1 MPHPYTVINASAGSG
16 KTYALVQRLL
26 IICLRYPN
34 QPDAIRHILAL
45 TFTNKAANEMKE
57 RILSWLKNF
66 ASEQYADNQDLQNI
80 KKKLEE
86 ENIRVS
92 LQDLHVRARKTLD
105 YILHHY
111 STLNI
116 GTIDKFNAR
125 LVRSFSYEL
134 GLAQNFNLEIES
146 EPYLIEAV
154 DQVLDEIGAQQEV
167 SDAFMDFVNY
177 SLDNNERTSLNQTLY
192 QSAKEFVQDKHY
204 FQLSEN
210 RDFSWQEYEKS
221 KEKLRRE
228 IRTLKEQNLDLA
240 EKTLHFLAER
250 DLDIADFAGGKSSSL
265 AKFFAE
271 TKKFYQKERAG
282 FPLPTTSEESAQ
294 NTFLKGASG
303 TGKKRESEILEIL
316 DDLLQR
322 RSQII
327 QNYIS
332 TRKKEK
338 ILQAILPLKVNKEI
352 QDKLAGIEEEND
364 LVLLSKFNILIHEN
378 LRQEPSAFIYEKVGT
393 QFYHYFFD
401 EFQDT
406 SQLQWQNFLPLRD
419 HTIHSD
425 NTSFTVVGDPKQS
438 IYRFR
443 GGDSQMMLDIIQ
455 HREKNVM
462 KANVE
467 VLDTNWRSARNIVD
481 FNNRLY
487 DFLSQDLREEHRSI
501 FGAGSQQKAQAA
513 FPGRVRIHLME
524 KAKKQDFYRE
534 VAEKMQQDIQQCLD
548 HGFRLADITILCR
561 GNFEIFSYSQI
572 LGGMKIQQNGTE
584 TYIKTISDKGL
595 TLELSPTI
603 LATIE
608 YLRWEQN
615 PKNHQFMVKMMYYL
629 QEAGRISVND
639 FSLEMLEILE
649 QPSRFGMIQWIAEHY
664 GLSLLQTDIPH
675 LNLYNYI
682 EYYLQE
688 FSVSG
693 KETDFLLNFLEMLY
707 NFSQNAGFTLKD
719 FLKYWDEEAHK
730 INIQTSENI
739 DAVQIMTIHKAKG
752 LEFPVVFLP
761 MTNDHKDGRFSGWIA
776 AEETSVHSVIVSPF
790 EKTLENYDGQ
800 MQTFNQENIYLN
812 RTDRYCL
819 QYVAT
824 TRAVEQMYFYLEK
837 PAKTNQLELF
847 SFAET
852 LRAEKFQN
860 QQEQPDSFDVYDVNP
875 EILQKQKTKK
885 ENEESRTE
893 NQSIDSIGHQQK
905 SANAIKIATPSRNY
919 QEKNEKVRR
928 GIFVHEVLEKI
939 ATAEDVPSVLK
950 SYLLEGLITRQEQEE
965 ISERILEVI
974 LDARYAYYFSDQV
987 AVMQEKEVMICENNE
1002 CQVYRPD
1009 RIVENEK
1016 GCIIIDFKTGS
1027 EREKYERQVETYKN
1041 ILEKTGKKVLAT
1053 EIIYL

>member
-1 MPHPYTVINASAGSG
+1 MQHPYTVINASAGSG
-16 KTYALVQRLL
+16 KTYALVQKLL
-26 IICLRYPN
+26 LICLRYPN

-57 RILSWLKNF
+57 RILSWLRDF
-66 ASEQYADNQDLQNI
+66 ASEKYAENQDLKNI
-80 KKKLEE
+80 QKKLEE
-86 ENIRVS
+86 ENIRVTTA
-92 LQDLHVRARKTLD
+92 DLHERAKKTLD

-134 GLAQNFNLEIES
+134 GLAQNFNLEIQS

-154 DQVLDEIGAQQEV
+154 DQILDEIGEKEEI
-167 SDAFMDFVNY
+167 SGAFMDFVNY
-177 SLDNNERTSLNQTLY
+177 SLDNNERISLNQTLY
-192 QSAKEFVQDKHY
+192 NSAKEFVQDKHY

-210 RDFSWQEYEKS
+210 RDFSWEKYEES
-221 KEKLRRE
+221 KEKLRSE
-228 IRTLKEQNLDLA
+228 IRNLKQENRETA
-240 EKTLHFLAER
+240 EKTLRLLAEK
-250 DLDIADFAGGKSSSL
+250 DLDISDFAGGKTSSL

-271 TKKFYQKERAG
+271 TKRFYDKERDG
-282 FPLPTTSEESAQ
+282 FPFPSNEASAQ

-303 TGKKRESEILEIL
+303 TGKKKESEILEIL
-316 DDLLQR
+316 DNLIESR
-322 RSQII
+322 NKII
-327 QNYIS
+327 RNYIL
-332 TRKKEK
+332 TQKKEK
-338 ILQAILPLKVNKEI
+338 ILRAILPLKVNKEI
-352 QDKLAGIEEEND
+352 QDKLAGIEAEND

-393 QFYHYFFD
+393 QFSHYFFD

-455 HREKNVM
+455 QKEESAV
-462 KANVE
+462 KAKVE

-487 DFLSQDLREEHRSI
+487 AFLSQDLNEEHCSI
-501 FGAGSQQKAQAA
+501 FGAGSQQKAHAG
-513 FPGRVRIHLME
+513 FPGRVRIHLLE
-524 KAKKQDFYRE
+524 NAKKQDFFSE
-534 VAEKMQQDIQQCLD
+534 TAEKMQQDIQECLSN
-548 HGFRLADITILCR
+548 GFQLSDITILCR
-561 GNFEIFSYSQI
+561 GNFEIFSYSRL
-572 LGGMKIQQNGTE
+572 LGAMKVQKDGAE

-603 LATIE
+603 LATTE
-608 YLRWEQN
+608 FLRWEHN
-615 PKNHQFMVKMMYYL
+615 PKNHQFMVKMLYYL
-629 QEAGRISVND
+629 KESGRISVTD
-639 FSLEMLEILE
+639 FTEEMMEILAK
-649 QPSRFGMIQWIAEHY
+649 PSRYAMIKFISEKYNIKLIQ
-664 GLSLLQTDIPH
+664 SDVPH
-675 LNLYNYI
+675 LNLYNFI

-688 FSVSG
+688 FSVTG

-707 NFSQNAGFTLKD
+707 NFSQNTGFTLKD
-719 FLKYWDEEAHK
+719 FLKYWDEEAHE
-730 INIQTSENI
+730 ISIQTSENI

-761 MTNDHKDGRFSGWIA
+761 MENSNKDGLFSGWIA
-776 AEETSVHSVIVSPF
+776 AEEDSVHSVIVSPF
-790 EKTLENYDGQ
+790 EKALENYDEQ
-800 MQTFNQENIYLN
+800 MQEFNRQNAYQN

-847 SFAET
+847 TFAEQ
-852 LRAEKFQN
+852 LRDEKFRN
-860 QQEQPDSFDVYDVNP
+860 REEKPDSFDVYDTDP
-875 EILQKQKTKK
+875 ESLQKQKRK
-885 ENEESRTE
+885 EKNKAETRSIRTLGRHHES
-893 NQSIDSIGHQQK
+893 SD
-905 SANAIKIATPSRNY
+905 AIKIATPSRNY
-919 QEKNEKVRR
+919 QEKNAKVRR

-939 ATAEDVPSVLK
+939 HTANDVPEVLK
-950 SYLLEGLITRQEQEE
+950 SYLLEGLITRQEEKE
-965 ISERILEVI
+965 VSERILEVI
-974 LDARYAYYFSDQV
+974 LDDRYAYYFSDEV
-987 AVMQEKEVMICENNE
+987 TVMQEKEVMICENGE
-1002 CQVYRPD
+1002 CRLYRPD
-1009 RIVENEK
+1009 RIVENKE

-1027 EREKYERQVETYKN
+1027 EREKYELQVETYRN